1 LDDKELNDFAQQVCA
16 LTLTL
21 PHAATGRQNDAGA
34 NLQPAGILIIPLATD
49 PAVPGA
55 IYTADLV
62 ELKRKKPDGSAD
74 GRQGWHRAGFI
85 QDGEEG
91 GEHQRDHADLVDHE
105 GQRGG
110 PAGAAG
116 GQRAPRRGRQ
126 ARGRDRP
133 AGAADEAAR
142 RQALMRALLV
152 LLLAAAPA
160 LAQTPPLILDHDML
174 TAMAR
179 TGAPAVEISYTPTRV
194 VFRTRVRVLL
204 GWIDVQAEAVFV
216 REDKRLHLALQ
227 ALKAGGLVQNASRFF
242 EASKKLGKLVDVET
256 AARRVEIYK
265 AGKVVYDQEVP

>member
-91 GEHQRDHADLVDHE
+91 GNTNVTTQTSSITK
-105 GQRGG
+105 GN
-110 PAGAAG
+110 AA
-116 GQRAPRRGRQ
+116 
-126 ARGRDRP
+126 
-133 AGAADEAAR
+133 
-142 RQALMRALLV
+142 ALLA
-152 LLLAAAPA
+152 LLAGNA
-160 LAQTPPLILDHDML
+160 LP
-174 TAMAR
+174 
-179 TGAPAVEISYTPTRV
+179 GV
-194 VFRTRVRVLL
+194 V
-204 GWIDVQAEAVFV
+204 
-216 REDKRLHLALQ
+216 
-227 ALKAGGLVQNASRFF
+227 
-242 EASKKLGKLVDVET
+242 GKLVGATDPLALLT
-256 AARRVEIYK
+256 K
-265 AGKVVYDQEVP
+265 LFGGKR